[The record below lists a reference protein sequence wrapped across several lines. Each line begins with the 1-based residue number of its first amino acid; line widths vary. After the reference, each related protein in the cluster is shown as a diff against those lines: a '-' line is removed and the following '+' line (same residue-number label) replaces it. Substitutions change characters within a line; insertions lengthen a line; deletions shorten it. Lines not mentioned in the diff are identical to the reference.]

1 MTLFRNELLSCT
13 GVHRYRECNCFDS
26 GGLRVHSCVLML
38 NNSFLNSMSAA
49 RMSLYTTVTDR
60 RTHTMSTRTSASAGA
75 RLMSLY
81 TTVTDRRTHT
91 MTHVTLYQVGPGMAW
106 QRQSLPPPLPISHP
120 HHLPASSSDL
130 GLSSLCLLLSWS
142 LTTGLWRTIWWLE
155 THHVGSRVSRVG
167 VLGLWK
173 ERVSPWW
180 STPFLFVSLCSEC

>member
-1 MTLFRNELLSCT
+1 MFRPRRPSCAQL
-13 GVHRYRECNCFDS
+13 C
-26 GGLRVHSCVLML
+26 

-60 RTHTMSTRTSASAGA
+60 RTHTMSTRIHRGEVNEFVYYCDRQTD
-75 RLMSLY
+75 RQ
-81 TTVTDRRTHT
+81 TDRRTHT

-173 ERVSPWW
+173 ERVSPLC
-180 STPFLFVSLCSEC
+180 STPFSFVSLCSEC